1 MWKIVLVLLATAA
14 AIFMARLAYEP
25 PPVHTKLGSAV
36 SVEATYAY
44 AGVRG

>member
-25 PPVHTKLGSAV
+25 PHPNTKVGTASF
-36 SVEATYAY
+36 EATYAY

>member
-25 PPVHTKLGSAV
+25 PPQNTKLGTASF
-36 SVEATYAY
+36 EATYAY